1 MYMYF
6 TIGLQIKSMAEHLA
20 KIDSLCAPRQMRF
33 PCQFI
38 DDVRSLV
45 QSLIRDIVDRY
56 VRVRY
61 TFVIFVIRETVDRY
75 NLSNVTVLNK
85 KSILQILCIL
95 SLPIPVGYEYHKLR
109 SFLFDKKVQMFQIL
123 SWSHIL
129 HNVLLFQSRQFE
141 YYMNTHAGHGVNIWW
156 IKRYDID

>member
-1 MYMYF
+1 MYF

-85 KSILQILCIL
+85 KTILQILCIL
-95 SLPIPVGYEYHKLR
+95 SLLIPVGYEYHKLR
-109 SFLFDKKVQMFQIL
+109 SFLFDKKKCKSSKYSVEVIFCTMFYY
-123 SWSHIL
+123 S
-129 HNVLLFQSRQFE
+129 SRD
-141 YYMNTHAGHGVNIWW
+141 NLNIT
-156 IKRYDID
+156 

>member
-1 MYMYF
+1 MYF
-6 TIGLQIKSMAEHLA
+6 IIGLQIKSMAEHLA

-85 KSILQILCIL
+85 KSILQILCVL
-95 SLPIPVGYEYHKLR
+95 SLLIPVGYEYHKLR
-109 SFLFDKKVQMFQIL
+109 SFYVALF
-123 SWSHIL
+123 WSIS
-129 HNVLLFQSRQFE
+129 F
-141 YYMNTHAGHGVNIWW
+141 
-156 IKRYDID
+156 